1 MRNIFATGLAVL
13 AVASAATAQTWT
25 EVGDAGDLPG
35 NAQITEGP
43 GPLTAITG
51 TIGTTTDAD
60 MYQIFITGGGT
71 FSATTA
77 GTPGTTLGDP
87 QLFLF
92 NAAGIGVYANDDFG
106 GSLQA
111 TLPAGTAL
119 TPTAPGLYYLAIT
132 SFNRDP
138 ISPGGLIFPDVTT
151 VTGPTGPGGGQP
163 ISGYT
168 GTGGT
173 GSYAISLTGAEFAVI
188 PEPGTLT
195 LLGTGALGLFA
206 YGRRR
211 RKQAA

>member
-1 MRNIFATGLAVL
+1 MRNIFATGLVAL
-13 AVASAATAQTWT
+13 ALASAATAQTWT

-35 NAQITEGP
+35 SAQITVGV
-43 GPLTAITG
+43 GPLTAISG
-51 TIGTTTDAD
+51 TIGSTTDAD
-60 MYQIFITGGGT
+60 LYQIFITGGGT

-92 NAAGIGVYANDDFG
+92 NAPGIGVYANDDFG
-106 GSLQA
+106 GSLQS
-111 TLPAGTAL
+111 TLPANDPL

-138 ISPGGLIFPDVTT
+138 VSPGGLIFPDVITL
-151 VTGPTGPGGGQP
+151 VGPTGPGGGQA

-168 GTGGT
+168 GTGDTGT
-173 GSYAISLTGAEFAVI
+173 YTIRLTGAEFALI

-195 LLGTGALGLFA
+195 LLGTGALAMLGCA
-206 YGRRR
+206 WRRR
-211 RKQAA
+211 WVA

>member
-1 MRNIFATGLAVL
+1 MGKMFTTGLAVL
-13 AVASAATAQTWT
+13 AVASAATAQVI
-25 EVGDAGDLPG
+25 EGPGDAGDLPAT
-35 NAQITEGP
+35 AQVTAGIGA
-43 GPLTAITG
+43 LTSISG
-51 TIGTTTDAD
+51 TIGSATDAD
-60 MYQIFITGGGT
+60 LYQIFITGGGT

-77 GTPGTTLGDP
+77 STPGTTLGDP

-111 TLPAGTAL
+111 TLPAGNPL

-138 ISPGGLIFPDVTT
+138 VSPGGVIFPVGTL
-151 VTGPTGPGGGQP
+151 VGPTGPGGGQP
-163 ISGYT
+163 VSGYT

-173 GSYAISLTGAEFAVI
+173 GTYAIRLTGAEFAVI

-195 LLGTGALGLFA
+195 LLGAGALGLLA
-206 YGRRR
+206 CGRRR